1 MPCFK
6 RQPNFHLHNNKK
18 RNVWPDGP
26 WPIYYSI
33 LHFTFLFQT
42 CGYMVS
48 FDKMIKWL
56 HTIIQ
61 KRFHLTVKAQNNRN
75 NNENV
80 TGTPDTKVICGSVW
94 EKGYS
99 D

>member
-1 MPCFK
+1 
-6 RQPNFHLHNNKK
+6 
-18 RNVWPDGP
+18 
-26 WPIYYSI
+26 
-33 LHFTFLFQT
+33 
-42 CGYMVS
+42 MVS

-56 HTIIQ
+56 HIIIK
-61 KRFHLTVKAQNNRN
+61 KRIHLTVKAQNNSN

>member
-1 MPCFK
+1 M
-6 RQPNFHLHNNKK
+6 
-18 RNVWPDGP
+18 
-26 WPIYYSI
+26 
-33 LHFTFLFQT
+33 
-42 CGYMVS
+42 S

-56 HTIIQ
+56 HTII
-61 KRFHLTVKAQNNRN
+61 KKGFHLTVKAQNNRN

-80 TGTPDTKVICGSVW
+80 NGTPDTKVTCGSGC